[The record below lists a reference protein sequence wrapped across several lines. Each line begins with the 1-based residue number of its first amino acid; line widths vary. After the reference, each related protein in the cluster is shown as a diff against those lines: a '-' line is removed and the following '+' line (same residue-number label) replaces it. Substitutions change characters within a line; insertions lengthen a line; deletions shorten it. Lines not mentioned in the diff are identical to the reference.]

1 MRLHSYL
8 GSRKVARKSP
18 RQRGSALLE
27 LTLLSPWIFFLFVG
41 VVDLG
46 FFSYSLIAVENA
58 ARVGAEFSCKSPAAA
73 ADVAHVC
80 PRVLNELA
88 MLPNLGGVTS
98 CNAAPLTVSVTS
110 LAGPDGSP
118 ATSVSV
124 TYNFSMIPIP
134 GLLAGALNVTR
145 NVQMRVNP

>member
-8 GSRKVARKSP
+8 TSRTGARK
-18 RQRGSALLE
+18 RLRERGSALVE

-46 FFSYSLIAVENA
+46 FYSYSLIAVENA
-58 ARVGAEFSCKSPAAA
+58 ARVAAEYTCKSPAVA
-73 ADVAHVC
+73 ADLAGAC

-88 MLPNLGGVTS
+88 MLPNMGGVTGCS
-98 CNAAPLTVSVTS
+98 AAPLTVTVAS
-110 LAGPDGSP
+110 LAGPDGAA

-124 TYNFSMIPIP
+124 TYNFSLIPIP
-134 GLLAGALNVTR
+134 GLMAGSLNVTR

>member
-1 MRLHSYL
+1 M
-8 GSRKVARKSP
+8 
-18 RQRGSALLE
+18 
-27 LTLLSPWIFFLFVG
+27 SPWIFFLFVG

-58 ARVGAEFSCKSPAAA
+58 ARVGAQYACKSPSAAS
-73 ADVAHVC
+73 DLTHVC

-98 CNAAPLTVSVTS
+98 CNAAPLKVTVTS
-110 LAGPDGSP
+110 LLGPDNSP

-124 TYNFSMIPIP
+124 TYNFSLIPIP
-134 GLLAGALNVTR
+134 GLLAGTLNVTR